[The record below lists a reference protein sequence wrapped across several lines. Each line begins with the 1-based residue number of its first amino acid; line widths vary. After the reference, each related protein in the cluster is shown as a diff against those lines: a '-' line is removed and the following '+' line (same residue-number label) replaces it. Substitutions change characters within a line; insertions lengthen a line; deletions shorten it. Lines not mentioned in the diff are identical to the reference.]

1 MSHKEAYTDLWVHD
15 LLKEAGIE
23 LDPQGSEIKEINGAL
38 KSASKRGTG
47 KVGKPEY
54 VGVVKDFVIVIEDKA
69 KIENHIKETE
79 NGGISTESTD
89 ITDYAVNGALFY
101 AKHIIQNTNFTKAF
115 AIGVSG
121 DEKRHRI
128 TPLYVEDTEP
138 YTRIEDVESF
148 LNFNEQNIQD
158 YYEKEILHENISEK
172 KLREILHDAAEL
184 HEELRI
190 YGSLGTREKP
200 IVVSGILL
208 ALDEIENGNFSISSL
223 VGDKTKTDG
232 EKIYDAIKAKFERDP
247 IKPERKRDKVLS
259 QFNIIKDS
267 EILNTVNKTL
277 AKTPL
282 KRYAEF
288 LNEKIYKAIKYTT
301 SSEDYLGRFYSEFMS
316 YGGGDGQDLGIILTP
331 KHITDLFCELAN
343 LKKDDVV
350 LDPCCGTAGFLV
362 AAMHYM
368 LNLAE
373 DEADKNH
380 IRQQQ
385 LHGIELEE
393 YMFTIAVTNMILRG
407 DGKSN
412 IDNQDFLSFKSGDLQ
427 RKGATV
433 GMINPPYSMA
443 KKKKNAELY
452 EINFIKHML
461 DSLTKGARA
470 IAIVPQSSMTGK
482 SKEEQQIK
490 TEILKHHTLEG
501 TIMLQK
507 DTFYGVG
514 VIPCIAVFTAGIAHD
529 KKHECKFI
537 NFEDD
542 GYKVAPHIG
551 LEETVSAK
559 DKKQHLL
566 DVWFDRMESTTEFCV
581 KTTVTA
587 EDEWLH
593 SFYYFNDE
601 IPTDKDF
608 EKTVSDYLTFEFS
621 MIMQGRK
628 YLFEQNAE
636 SDVKKNFKCELN
648 IREWK
653 EFNFIDVF
661 KIRGGFY
668 NKKPPLEK
676 NGTIPFIGA
685 VDNNNGITEFY
696 SKENIEAHSKI
707 GSGKNESLERKIFDE
722 NCICVTN
729 NGSVGFAYYQTH
741 KFTCSHDVNP
751 LYLRNRLLTP
761 CIAKF
766 LIGAI
771 EKQRVCF
778 RYVRKWRPCRMVKSK
793 ILLPVKQYREVDF
806 DFMEAYI
813 KEIEEQKLEEYRK
826 FALERLKECFSGENQ
841 NIEKLNQKTWRAFA
855 IKDLFVEIQRG
866 KRLTKED
873 QKTGSVP
880 YVSSSALNNGVDNYI
895 SNDTGV
901 RRFKDCLSL
910 ANSGS
915 VGSCFYEPFEFVASD
930 HITHLKNTKLSK
942 FQYLFEATLL
952 NRLSEKYNFNREIND
967 DRISR
972 EIILLPV
979 DSDGCPDYMYMEN
992 YVKRL
997 MSIKYRDYLDFKQD
1011 NKIEYQINS
1020 SYGTRCVAEK

>member
-1 MSHKEAYTDLWVHD
+1 MAKKEASTDLWVHD

-23 LDPQGSEIKEINGAL
+23 LDAQGSEIKELDEAL
-38 KSASKRGTG
+38 KTASKRGTG

-54 VGVVKDFVIVIEDKA
+54 VGIVKDFIIVIEDKA

-79 NGGISTESTD
+79 NGGISTEVSAVTN
-89 ITDYAVNGALFY
+89 YAVNGALFY
-101 AKHIIQNTNFTKAF
+101 AKHLIENTNFAKAF

-121 DEKRHRI
+121 NEKRHKI

-138 YTRIEDVESF
+138 YGRLEDIESF
-148 LNFNEQNIQD
+148 VNFNEKNIQD
-158 YYEKEILHENISEK
+158 YYEKEVLHENISEK

-208 ALDEIENGNFSISSL
+208 ALDEIENGTFSIKTL

-232 EKIYDAIKAKFERDP
+232 EKIYDAIKAKFERNP

-316 YGGGDGQDLGIILTP
+316 YGGGDGQDVGIILTP

-343 LKKDDVV
+343 LKKDDIV

-373 DEADKNH
+373 EESDKIH

-412 IDNQDFLSFKSGDLQ
+412 IENQDFLSYKSGDLQ

-443 KKKKNAELY
+443 KKKKNSDLY
-452 EINFIKHML
+452 EINFIKQML
-461 DSLTKGARA
+461 DSLIAGGKG

-490 TEILKHHTLEG
+490 AEILKHHTLEG

-507 DTFYGVG
+507 DTFYGIG
-514 VIPCIAVFTAGIAHD
+514 VIPCIAVFTAGIPHD
-529 KKHECKFI
+529 KNHKCKFI
-537 NFEDD
+537 KFEDD
-542 GYKVAPHIG
+542 GFKVAPHIG
-551 LEETVSAK
+551 LEETERAK

-566 DVWFDRMESTTEFCV
+566 DVWFDRMEASTKFCV
-581 KTTVTA
+581 KTAVTA

-608 EKTVSDYLTFEFS
+608 DKTVGDYLTFEFS

-628 YLFEQNAE
+628 YLFENSE
-636 SDVKKNFKCELN
+636 TKEVKKNFKYDLKS
-648 IREWK
+648 REWK
-653 EFNFIDVF
+653 EFKISEVFDVNGTF
-661 KIRGGFY
+661 TTKPQDLVENGIVPRITCSAQNNALDAFYQNEATERGGVITIDSATIGFISY
-668 NKKPPLEK
+668 QGTDFIATDHVEKLSAK
-676 NGTIPFIGA
+676 NGSCISKFIGL
-685 VDNNNGITEFY
+685 F
-696 SKENIEAHSKI
+696 
-707 GSGKNESLERKIFDE
+707 
-722 NCICVTN
+722 
-729 NGSVGFAYYQTH
+729 
-741 KFTCSHDVNP
+741 
-751 LYLRNRLLTP
+751 
-761 CIAKF
+761 
-766 LIGAI
+766 
-771 EKQRVCF
+771 EKQSID
-778 RYVRKWRPCRMVKSK
+778 KATLSK
-793 ILLPVKQYREVDF
+793 YGYGYKFAQQRIKQQIILLPVTSSGKIDYN
-806 DFMEAYI
+806 FMESYI
-813 KEIEEQKLEEYRK
+813 KEVEEQKLEEYRH
-826 FALERLKECFSGENQ
+826 FASNRIMECFLKENQ
-841 NIEKLNQKTWRAFA
+841 KVEKLENRDWKPFYL
-855 IKDLFVEIQRG
+855 KDIFTSVQRG
-866 KRLTKED
+866 KRLIRD
-873 QKTGSVP
+873 NQKIGRTP
-880 YVSSSALNNGVDNYI
+880 YISSSALNNGVDNFI
-895 SNDTGV
+895 SNDTDV
-901 RRFKDCLSL
+901 RLFENCLSL

-930 HITHLKNTKLSK
+930 HVTHLKNIERNK

-967 DRISR
+967 ERISK
-972 EIILLPV
+972 EVIMLPI
-979 DSDGCPDYMYMEN
+979 GKNGNPDYEYMEN
-992 YVKRL
+992 Y
-997 MSIKYRDYLDFKQD
+997 IKKIMFKKYKEYLTFKAP
-1011 NKIEYQINS
+1011 NPVEIRINS
-1020 SYGTRCVAEK
+1020 EFGVRKVAENNNII